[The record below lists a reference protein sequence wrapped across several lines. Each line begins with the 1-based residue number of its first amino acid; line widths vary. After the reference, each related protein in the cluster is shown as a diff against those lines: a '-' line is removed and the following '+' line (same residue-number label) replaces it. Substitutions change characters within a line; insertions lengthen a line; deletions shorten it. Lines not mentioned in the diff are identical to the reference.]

1 MAEVDLFAICL
12 QQQSSQMIA
21 KLSGAVASRF
31 NWAIAAHGSSLKI
44 DIADLESGC

>member
-12 QQQSSQMIA
+12 QQQSSQVTG
-21 KLSGAVASRF
+21 KLSDAVASRF
-31 NWAIAAHGSSLKI
+31 NWALVAHGSSLKI